1 MKKRI
6 DRINNFRF
14 PISQPTVF
22 DEEEKTV
29 LELTSVNAR
38 KTNELVDYLNNVLDG
53 EITEQ
58 IAQKISKGVI
68 DGLYVEDTETLLLKF
83 TYDNT

>member
-1 MKKRI
+1 MNKRI
-6 DRINNFRF
+6 DRINNFRY

-29 LELTSVNAR
+29 LELASVNAR
-38 KTNELVDYLNNVLDG
+38 KINELVDYLNNVLDG

-58 IAQKISKGVI
+58 IGKKISQGII

-83 TYDNT
+83 TFVNT

>member
-1 MKKRI
+1 MNRI
-6 DRINNFRF
+6 NRINNFRY
-14 PISQPTVF
+14 PVSQPTVF

-38 KTNELVDYLNNVLDG
+38 KTNEVIDYLNNVLDG

-58 IAQKISKGVI
+58 IGKKISQGVI

-83 TYDNT
+83 TFPNS